1 MLGRDHLGWVSRVVG
16 LMDIKLDIG
25 FVWLGIRSC
34 EQSNDADFMEGGE
47 LLDLL
52 VQRIFDVPW
61 S

>member
-1 MLGRDHLGWVSRVVG
+1 
-16 LMDIKLDIG
+16 MDIKLDIG

-34 EQSNDADFMEGGE
+34 ERSNDADFMEGGE

-61 S
+61 T